1 MVENMR
7 LEDKVAVVTGA
18 GRGIGR
24 AAAELFAHE
33 GARVVL
39 AEIDEALG
47 SEAERAI
54 RESDGS
60 ALFVRTDISNREDV
74 QAVFAAARE
83 QYGALHIL
91 YNNASIFLGEDDRP
105 VTDLAEEVWERILAV
120 NLRGL
125 FLCCKYG
132 IPLIVESGGGSVIN
146 TSSSAGVMGIP
157 GCDAYTAAKGATI
170 ALTRSMA
177 VEYGPKKVRV
187 NCIVPAG
194 VDTEML
200 RQSSLDS
207 PDFDE
212 KAFLDRA
219 PLKRY
224 GTPEEIAQLA
234 LFLASDESS
243 YLNGAIIRADGGIT
257 VAPIS

>member
-1 MVENMR
+1 MR
-7 LEDKVAVVTGA
+7 LQAKVAVVTGA

-24 AAAELFAHE
+24 TAAERFARE

-39 AEIDEALG
+39 AEIDATRGGEV
-47 SEAERAI
+47 ERAI
-54 RESDGS
+54 RDRGGQ
-60 ALFVRTDISNREDV
+60 AQFVQADVSRREDV
-74 QAVFAAARE
+74 QAVFAAAKKAF
-83 QYGALHIL
+83 GGVDVL
-91 YNNASIFLGEDDRP
+91 YNNAAIFLGDDDAP
-105 VTDLAEEVWERILAV
+105 VTALREDVWERIVAV

-132 IPLIVESGGGSVIN
+132 IPLIVERGGGSVIN
-146 TSSSAGVMGIP
+146 TASSAGVIGIP
-157 GCDAYTAAKGATI
+157 GCDAYTATKGATI

-187 NCIVPAG
+187 NCIAPAG
-194 VDTEML
+194 VDTQML
-200 RQSSLDS
+200 RESSLDN
-207 PDFDE
+207 PEFDE
-212 KAFLDRA
+212 AHFFERA

-224 GTPEEIAQLA
+224 GSPEEIAQVA

-257 VAPIS
+257 IAPIS